1 MVGRTQQLTEWAK
14 AQSVKHVP
22 ISLFCEQHDALI
34 CMPVRAHGA
43 RQRARSQYVRVQ
55 QVLGAKRPGAL
66 QRARSS
72 SESVEAVV
80 GTVHLA
86 RVSAPAPVQISGRE
100 YDNPEH
106 SCNTFRRASARP
118 LPRHNRLQN
127 HRINAFQLVRHACV
141 HTRQWHIAARILTS
155 PQPPTLQCCGVM
167 VLIVR
172 C

>member
-1 MVGRTQQLTEWAK
+1 MVGRIQQLAAWAK

-43 RQRARSQYVRVQ
+43 RQRARSQYVCVQ
-55 QVLGAKRPGAL
+55 QVVGAKRPGAL

-72 SESVEAVV
+72 SESVETVV

-86 RVSAPAPVQISGRE
+86 RVSAPAPVQVCGRE
-100 YDNPEH
+100 YDNLAH
-106 SCNTFRRASARP
+106 SCNALRRASARP

-127 HRINAFQLVRHACV
+127 HRINAFQLVCHACV

>member
-43 RQRARSQYVRVQ
+43 RERARSQYVCVQ
-55 QVLGAKRPGAL
+55 QVLGAKRPGTL

-72 SESVEAVV
+72 SESVETVV

-86 RVSAPAPVQISGRE
+86 RVSAPAPVQISG
-100 YDNPEH
+100 
-106 SCNTFRRASARP
+106 
-118 LPRHNRLQN
+118 
-127 HRINAFQLVRHACV
+127 
-141 HTRQWHIAARILTS
+141 
-155 PQPPTLQCCGVM
+155 
-167 VLIVR
+167 
-172 C
+172 